1 MNKGKK
7 RIWPI
12 SNTASSLYFFDTV
25 AMIKDS
31 KIPHSRKRG
40 KFLKRDVGEFLKK
53 VSREM
58 FTSEIEREREIFL

>member
-31 KIPHSRKRG
+31 KIPQSRKRV
-40 KFLKRDVGEFLKK
+40 LKRDVE
-53 VSREM
+53 
-58 FTSEIEREREIFL
+58 ERNF